1 MAHILVVED
10 DTRLAQLL
18 ERELSSAGYDVTA
31 VFDGGSALARLETES
46 DLPDLVVLDLNLP
59 DMDGLDVAKR
69 LRQDSE
75 VRILMLTARGDL
87 QSRVDGLYAGA
98 SDYLTKPFSI
108 QELLARIYAQLRDL
122 HQDTVLEFDKLV
134 LDSQSGRCTVSGEP
148 LLLTQQ
154 EFKLLE
160 LFLSNRGRVFSKEDL
175 ESRLYGLQDMPDSN
189 TVEVFVSRLRKK
201 LTQAGINSAIR
212 TIRNMG
218 YVIP

>member
-18 ERELSSAGYDVTA
+18 ERELGGAGYEVTA

>member
-18 ERELSSAGYDVTA
+18 ERELGGAGYEVTA

-134 LDSQSGRCTVSGEP
+134 LDGQSGRCTVSGEP